1 VYRTASGRLPGAC
14 HPLPEGIPCDYGQFL
29 SWIKR
34 QSHPGRHGV
43 VAEGVI
49 ALSITNK
56 RADGVIVVH
65 LSGAIFFDEESTSL
79 RVRVKYLLDKSPQI
93 VLDLGNVTRIDSCG
107 LGTLVALYAS
117 ARRIGGDIKLAN
129 LGNHIREAL
138 QITRLVTVFE
148 VFDNVED
155 AIASFNKAATA
166 S

>member
-1 VYRTASGRLPGAC
+1 VYRTASGRLPAAC

-93 VLDLGNVTRIDSCG
+93 VLDLRGMSLESIAAAWALLWLSTRRPGGSAVTSS
-107 LGTLVALYAS
+107 LPTS
-117 ARRIGGDIKLAN
+117 AITYERRC
-129 LGNHIREAL
+129 RL
-138 QITRLVTVFE
+138 QG
-148 VFDNVED
+148 
-155 AIASFNKAATA
+155 S
-166 S
+166 